1 MRAQHLDLLPGYL
14 RQVAAASRRVP
25 ELLLVPLLQH
35 ATRSVEVRSHLAD
48 VLGERGR
55 WLAALNPAW
64 VKLFTTAS
72 AAPKT
77 DPADPTAWET
87 GLLPERLAWLHQ
99 RFAQDA
105 DAARALLLAALP
117 TEPAKAQE
125 ALLKILAEHLHPDAE
140 APLETLL
147 KSRGQEVRRQAAALL
162 VRLPGAALA
171 ERLWARAV
179 PLITVRRKLLGLG
192 KAELEITLPTAW
204 DKTWL
209 ADGIEEKNDQ
219 YTYLAGS
226 SKAAV
231 GTGAA
236 RLANLLA
243 LLPVGRW
250 LTHLGLSADELLTA
264 ALASE
269 WAVPLLPA
277 WALSTLS
284 HEDPELAAAFV
295 RLWLG
300 QSLQLQK
307 LKIHIDLA
315 ALAALVPEATRQHLL
330 VPKLVLHLN
339 RAGGEWEPALAALA
353 QAEALPG
360 PWPWALT
367 EAALTVV
374 ALHTTHTAGWLAYE
388 RRRFGTFVSQTLTA
402 RLAPTDAPAAAQL
415 LATIAEPHEF
425 YAEQFRIFTDTLRFK
440 ADLAASL
447 AEAG

>member
-1 MRAQHLDLLPGYL
+1 LVRAQHPDLLPDYL
-14 RQVAAASRRVP
+14 RQVAATGRRVP
-25 ELLLVPLLQH
+25 EALLMPLLQY
-35 ATRSVEVRSHLAD
+35 ATRSVEVRGYLAE

-64 VKLFTTAS
+64 AKLFTTAS
-72 AAPKT
+72 PAT
-77 DPADPTAWET
+77 NPADPNNLSTWET
-87 GLLPERLAWLHQ
+87 GLLPERLAWL
-99 RFAQDA
+99 RLAFAQDTA
-105 DAARALLLAALP
+105 AARALLLAALP
-117 TEPAKAQE
+117 TEPAKTQE
-125 ALLKILAEHLHPDAE
+125 ALLQLLA
-140 APLETLL
+140 ETLL

-162 VRLPGAALA
+162 VRLPGAALT
-171 ERLWARAV
+171 ERLWARAA
-179 PLITVRRKLLGLG
+179 PLITARRKLLGLS

-219 YTYLAGS
+219 YTYLAGN

-231 GTGAA
+231 GAGAA

-243 LLPVGRW
+243 LLPMGRW
-250 LTHLGLSADELLTA
+250 LAHLSLSADELLAA

-284 HEDPELAAAFV
+284 HEDTELAAAFV

-307 LKIHIDLA
+307 LKIHLDIG
-315 ALAALVPEATRQHLL
+315 ALAALLPEATRQQLL

-339 RAGGEWEPALAALA
+339 RAGDEWEPSLAALT
-353 QAEALPG
+353 QAEVMPG

-367 EAALTVV
+367 EAALTAV
-374 ALHTTHTAGWLAYE
+374 ALHTTHTAGWLSYE
-388 RRRFGTFVSQTLTA
+388 RRRFGTFISQTLLD
-402 RLAPTDAPAAAQL
+402 RLAPADAPAATQL
-415 LATIAEPHEF
+415 LAAVAEPHEF

-447 AEAG
+447 MEIE